1 MLRLIGFICGI
12 SLILFV
18 VQPWM
23 AVNYPGWYQKGKE
36 AADEIIDSQQLIEVS
51 QKVDL
56 PPIKDLVL
64 DDKQIE
70 TSQLET
76 QVNQSAELVIE
87 QPKTMI
93 RQLIWS
99 PFKYE
104 TSANAFARQ
113 INEMTQI
120 NVIIE
125 RNSRN
130 DYQLILEAY
139 DEQKIQQEITQIEQA
154 LGLKLSKSV
163 AGH

>member
-23 AVNYPGWYQKGKE
+23 AENYPGWYQKGKE
-36 AADEIIDSQQLIEVS
+36 VADEIIDAQQLIEVS

-56 PPIKDLVL
+56 PPIKELVL
-64 DDKQIE
+64 DANQIE
-70 TSQLET
+70 TSQLEA
-76 QVNQSAELVIE
+76 QLNQSTELVIAP
-87 QPKTMI
+87 PKTMI
-93 RQLIWS
+93 RQFIWS

-104 TSANAFARQ
+104 ISANAFARQ
-113 INEMTQI
+113 ISEMTQI

-139 DEQKIQQEITQIEQA
+139 DEQKIQQQITQIEQA
-154 LGLKLSKSV
+154 LGLKISQSIAV
-163 AGH
+163 H